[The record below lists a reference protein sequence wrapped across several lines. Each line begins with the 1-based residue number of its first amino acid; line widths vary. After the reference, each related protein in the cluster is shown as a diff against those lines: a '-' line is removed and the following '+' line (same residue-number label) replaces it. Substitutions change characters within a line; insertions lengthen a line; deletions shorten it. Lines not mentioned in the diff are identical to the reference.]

1 MKRRNYKKE
10 REWQLKKYNEIRAN
24 INRDLGLQLRKKLKK
39 EGKTIAKWITEN
51 AQKYLQES
59 TLE

>member
-24 INRDLGLQLRKKLKK
+24 INRDLGLQLREKLKE

-51 AQKYLQES
+51 AEKYLQES